1 MVMTETE
8 ELYEVTVGCWWTKRK
23 EIFEWAVKTFGDR
36 VEPHETLPILYFRNK
51 ADVAFFMLRW
61 S

>member
-8 ELYEVTVGCWWTKRK
+8 WIEVTVGASKSKRK
-23 EIFEWAVKTFGDR
+23 EIFDWAVKTFGDR
-36 VEPHETLPILYFRNK
+36 VEPHETLPILYFRNQ
-51 ADVAFFMLRW
+51 ADASFFMMRW